1 MDISRRQV
9 LAATAAVAAMGPSA
23 FAATN
28 NEIEDLVSV
37 IRDAYK
43 DGQPGVEETLRK
55 LASEPGKLVD
65 TLGEPTKG
73 GIRSLYN
80 DSEITILN
88 IVWAPL
94 MVLRPHDHNMWAS
107 IGVYGG
113 REDNVYWQRSE
124 GSIAATGAKSLGRGD
139 VGSLGKE
146 GIHSVINPVPKLTA
160 AIHVYGG
167 DFFAPGRSQWVG
179 EDLEEAPFS
188 QTGLVKHFM
197 ESNER
202 FEL

>member
-1 MDISRRQV
+1 MVGPAAFGSTNDDI
-9 LAATAAVAAMGPSA
+9 
-23 FAATN
+23 
-28 NEIEDLVSV
+28 EWLVSA
-37 IRDAYK
+37 IRDAHR
-43 DGQPGVEETLRK
+43 DGQPGVEEALRR
-55 LASEPGKLVD
+55 LASDPGRIIGS
-65 TLGEPTKG
+65 LGEPTKG

-113 REDNVYWQRSE
+113 REDNVYWQRRGE
-124 GSIAATGAKSLGRGD
+124 TIEATSAKSLGRGD
-139 VGSLGKE
+139 VGSLGAD
-146 GIHSVINPVPKLTA
+146 GIHSVINPVQKLTA

-202 FEL
+202 FQL

>member
-1 MDISRRQV
+1 MTVSRRTV
-9 LAATAAVAAMGPSA
+9 IAATAATAVAGHAAFGDDGDSAERLVEEIRSA
-23 FAATN
+23 F
-28 NEIEDLVSV
+28 
-37 IRDAYK
+37 R
-43 DGQPGVEETLRK
+43 DGQRGVEAALAQ
-55 LASEPGKLVD
+55 LASQPTRLISA
-65 TLGEPTKG
+65 LGEPTKG

-113 REDNVYWQRSE
+113 REDNVYWRRSAE
-124 GSIAATGAKSLGRGD
+124 GIEAMGAKSLGRGD
-139 VGSLGKE
+139 VGSLGKT
-146 GIHSVINPVPKLTA
+146 GIHSVINPVQKLTA

-188 QTGLVKHFM
+188 QTGLVSHFQ
-197 ESNER
+197 ESNRR
-202 FEL
+202 FDL

>member
-1 MDISRRQV
+1 MSITRRDL
-9 LAATAAVAAMGPSA
+9 LATTAAASLLGANVFASESDEVSQLVA
-23 FAATN
+23 
-28 NEIEDLVSV
+28 DLL
-37 IRDAYK
+37 DAHA
-43 DGQPGVEETLRK
+43 DGQDGIEAALGK
-55 LASEPGKLVD
+55 LASEPKRLVAA
-65 TLGEPTKG
+65 LGEPRKG

-80 DSEITILN
+80 DENITILN

-113 REDNVYWQRSE
+113 REDNVYWERDE
-124 GSIAATGAKSLGRGD
+124 DSIVASGARSLGRGD
-139 VGSLGKE
+139 VGSLGTD
-146 GIHSVINPVPKLTA
+146 GIHSVINPLQKLTA

-167 DFFAPGRSQWVG
+167 DFFAPGRSQWIG

-188 QTGLVKHFM
+188 QTGLVKHFIQ
-197 ESNER
+197 SNER

>member
-1 MDISRRQV
+1 MAISRRDV
-9 LAATAAVAAMGPSA
+9 LASAGAAALLGPQAFATANDGSERIVADILEAH
-23 FAATN
+23 
-28 NEIEDLVSV
+28 
-37 IRDAYK
+37 K
-43 DGQPGVEETLRK
+43 DGQAGVEEALRR
-55 LASEPGKLVD
+55 LSADRTGLID
-65 TLGEPTKG
+65 ALGEPTKG

-80 DSEITILN
+80 DAEITILN
-88 IVWAPL
+88 IVWSPL

-113 REDNVYWQRSE
+113 REDNVYWQRNGDTIE
-124 GSIAATGAKSLGRGD
+124 PTGARSLGRGE
-139 VGSLGKE
+139 VGSLGVD
-146 GIHSVINPVPKLTA
+146 GIHSVINPVQSLTA

-179 EDLEEAPFS
+179 EDLEEEPFS

-197 ESNER
+197 ESNAR

>member
-1 MDISRRQV
+1 MNLSRRKV
-9 LAATAAVAAMGPSA
+9 LAATAAAAVAGPTA
-23 FAATN
+23 FGSTDD
-28 NEIEDLVSV
+28 EVEKLVSR
-37 IRDAYK
+37 IRDAYA
-43 DGQPGVEETLRK
+43 DGQPGVEEMLRE
-55 LASEPGKLVD
+55 LASQPARIVD
-65 TLGEPTKG
+65 ALGEPAKG

-80 DSEITILN
+80 DPDITILN

-113 REDNVYWQRSE
+113 REDNVYWQRTGNTVE
-124 GSIAATGAKSLGRGD
+124 AIGAKSLGRGD
-139 VGSLGKE
+139 VGSLGE
-146 GIHSVINPVPKLTA
+146 DGVHSVINPIQKLTA

-167 DFFAPGRSQWVG
+167 DFFAPGRSQWMG
-179 EDLEEAPFS
+179 EELEKAPFS

-202 FEL
+202 FQL

>member
-1 MDISRRQV
+1 MDLSRRRV
-9 LAATAAVAAMGPSA
+9 LAATVAAAVAGPTA
-23 FAATN
+23 FGATN
-28 NEIEDLVSV
+28 DEVEELVSR
-37 IRDAYK
+37 IRDAYA
-43 DGQPGVEETLRK
+43 DGQPGVEEMLRQ
-55 LASEPGKLVD
+55 LASQPARLVAA
-65 TLGEPTKG
+65 LGEPTKG

-80 DSEITILN
+80 DSDITILN

-113 REDNVYWQRSE
+113 REDNVYWQRKGNTVE
-124 GSIAATGAKSLGRGD
+124 AIGAKSLGRGD
-139 VGSLGKE
+139 VGSLGAD
-146 GIHSVINPVPKLTA
+146 GVHSVINPVQKLTA

-167 DFFAPGRSQWVG
+167 DFFAPGRSQWMG
-179 EDLEEAPFS
+179 EDLEKAPFS

-202 FEL
+202 FKL

>member
-1 MDISRRQV
+1 MTISRRKV
-9 LAATAAVAAMGPSA
+9 LAATAAAAVAGPAA

-28 NEIEDLVSV
+28 DDVEQLVETV
-37 IRDAYK
+37 LDAYR
-43 DGQPGVEETLRK
+43 DGQPGVEEALRR
-55 LASEPGKLVD
+55 LAAEPASLVD
-65 TLGEPTKG
+65 ALGEPTKG

-80 DSEITILN
+80 DENITILN

-113 REDNVYWQRSE
+113 REDNIYWQRRD
-124 GSIAATGAKSLGRGD
+124 GTIKATGAKSLGRGD
-139 VGSLGKE
+139 VGSLGSD
-146 GIHSVINPVPKLTA
+146 GIHSVINPVQKLTA

-179 EDLEEAPFS
+179 DELEEEPFS
-188 QTGLVKHFM
+188 QTGLVKHFIN
-197 ESNER
+197 SNER
-202 FEL
+202 FDL

>member
-1 MDISRRQV
+1 MDLSRRKI
-9 LAATAAVAAMGPSA
+9 LLATAAATIAGPAASASNDDETGELVA
-23 FAATN
+23 
-28 NEIEDLVSV
+28 EIRNAL
-37 IRDAYK
+37 R
-43 DGQPGVEETLRK
+43 DGQAGVKETLRR
-55 LASEPGKLVD
+55 LASDPKRLLEV
-65 TLGEPTKG
+65 LGEPAKG
-73 GIRSLYN
+73 GIKSLYN

-113 REDNVYWQRSE
+113 REDNVYWRRT
-124 GSIAATGAKSLGRGD
+124 GHSIEAVGAKSLGRGD
-139 VGSLGKE
+139 VGSLGE
-146 GIHSVINPVPKLTA
+146 NGIHSVINPIQKLTA

-179 EDLEEAPFS
+179 EDLEETSFS

-202 FEL
+202 FML

>member
-1 MDISRRQV
+1 MSLSRRKF
-9 LAATAAVAAMGPSA
+9 LAATAAASVIGKPA
-23 FAATN
+23 FASEN
-28 NEIEDLVSV
+28 DEVIDLVSK
-37 IRDAYK
+37 IRNAYK
-43 DGQPGVEETLRK
+43 DGQSGIENILKEITADPQAILN
-55 LASEPGKLVD
+55 

-80 DSEITILN
+80 DSNITILN

-113 REDNVYWQRSE
+113 REDNVYWERDGE
-124 GSIAATGAKSLGRGD
+124 TVKAIGAKSLGRGD
-139 VGSLGKE
+139 VGSLDTD
-146 GIHSVINPVPKLTA
+146 GIHSVINPIKQLTA

-167 DFFAPGRSQWVG
+167 DFFAPGRSQWQG

-188 QTGLVKHFM
+188 QKGLVKHFM
-197 ESNER
+197 ESNKR

>member
-1 MDISRRQV
+1 MTVSRRTI
-9 LAATAAVAAMGPSA
+9 LAATAATAVAGHTAFGADEDGVERLVEDIRSA
-23 FAATN
+23 F
-28 NEIEDLVSV
+28 
-37 IRDAYK
+37 R
-43 DGQPGVEETLRK
+43 DGQGGVEDKLGQ
-55 LASEPGKLVD
+55 LASQPTRLISD
-65 TLGEPTKG
+65 LGEPTKG

-113 REDNVYWQRSE
+113 REDNVYWQRSAGAIE
-124 GSIAATGAKSLGRGD
+124 PMGAKSLGRGD
-139 VGSLGKE
+139 VGSLGKT
-146 GIHSVINPVPKLTA
+146 GIHSVINPVQKLTA

-179 EDLEEAPFS
+179 DELEEAPFS
-188 QTGLVKHFM
+188 QTGLVRHFQ
-197 ESNER
+197 ESNRR
-202 FEL
+202 FDL

>member
-1 MDISRRQV
+1 MNSTRRKV
-9 LAATAAVAAMGPSA
+9 LATAATAAMLGPSA
-23 FAATN
+23 FGSTN
-28 NEIEDLVSV
+28 DEIERLVSA
-37 IRDAYK
+37 IRDAHK
-43 DGQPGVEETLRK
+43 DGQSGVEEMLRQ
-55 LASEPGKLVD
+55 LASEPSKLVSA
-65 TLGEPTKG
+65 LGEPTKG

-113 REDNVYWQRSE
+113 REDNVYWKRN
-124 GSIAATGAKSLGRGD
+124 GASIEATSAKSLGRGD
-139 VGSLGKE
+139 VGSLGKD
-146 GIHSVINPVPKLTA
+146 GIHSVINPVQKLTA

-202 FEL
+202 FQL